1 VSEDTN
7 NHETQEIQEIQESQE
22 AQEAQGTQAE
32 SAGPSEQREFR
43 AEIRQLLDIVINSLY
58 TNREI
63 FLRELISNAA
73 DACEKIRYLTL
84 VGEEIRPADD
94 PELGV
99 KITVDDKE
107 NTLTISDNG
116 VGMTREELIE
126 NLGAIAHSGS
136 KSFLSYLAE
145 HQDQTPDLSLIGQFG
160 VGFYS
165 AFMVAQKVV
174 IQTLSGDPEAE
185 ACCWVSEGLGSYT
198 IGAGTRQDR
207 GTSIKIHLKEDAA
220 YLAGAESIKLI
231 INKYSNFV
239 PYPVSVNDEKVNTV
253 EAIWVKNRKEISDE
267 DYAEFYKFFAGAYDE
282 PLARLH
288 FASDAPLSL
297 QALLYVPGSN
307 MERFGFNRTERG
319 VNLFCKK
326 VLIQE
331 KCENIL
337 PEWLR
342 FVRGVVDCEDLPLNI
357 SRETLQDS
365 ALLQKLNRM
374 VTSRLLKFWEGQARD
389 DSKKY
394 EEFWQEFGVFLKEG
408 AATDFANRQELLKL
422 LRFESSMTDPGEL
435 TGLDEYIDRM
445 PESQKAIYFASG
457 PNRASIEQGPYLEIF
472 RESHWEVLYTYQ
484 TVDDYV
490 LLNVGS
496 YREKPLLSVDQE
508 NEEMPDLGAANPP
521 QMDEEKAASLID
533 WLKDVLQDKVK
544 DVRISKRLVESPAVL
559 LSVGT
564 SHSMSRLYQTM
575 SEVSGLPGNAFSDI
589 LEINTNHQ
597 VLQGIERLRTEE
609 DPFARTAAEQLLI
622 SAQMA
627 AGLSVDPRLLVTGLN
642 ELLAKALSH

>member
-1 VSEDTN
+1 M
-7 NHETQEIQEIQESQE
+7 
-22 AQEAQGTQAE
+22 
-32 SAGPSEQREFR
+32 
-43 AEIRQLLDIVINSLY
+43 RQLLDIVIHSLY
-58 TNREI
+58 TNKEI

-73 DACEKIRYLTL
+73 DACEKIRYLAL
-84 VGEEIRPADD
+84 IGEEIRGGGESHD
-94 PELGV
+94 LGI
-99 KITVDDKE
+99 KITVDDKA

-116 VGMTREELIE
+116 IGMTREELIE
-126 NLGAIAHSGS
+126 NLGTIAHSGS

-145 HQDQTPDLSLIGQFG
+145 HRDQAPDLSLIGQFG

-185 ACCWVSEGLGSYT
+185 ACCWISEGLGSYT
-198 IGAGTRQDR
+198 LGTGTRQER
-207 GTSIKIHLKEDAA
+207 GTSIEIWLKEDAA
-220 YLAGAESIKLI
+220 HLASAESIKLI

-239 PYPVSVNDEKVNTV
+239 PYPVSVNDEKINTV
-253 EAIWVKNRKEISDE
+253 EAIWVKNRKEVTDE
-267 DYAEFYKFFAGAYDE
+267 EYAEFYKFFAGAYDE
-282 PLARLH
+282 PIARLH
-288 FASDAPLSL
+288 FSSDAPLSL
-297 QALLYVPGSN
+297 QALLFVPGSN

-342 FVRGVVDCEDLPLNI
+342 FVRGIVDCEDLPLNI

-374 VTSRLLKFWEGQARD
+374 VTSRLLKFWEELARD

-394 EEFWQEFGVFLKEG
+394 EAFWQEFGVFLKEG
-408 AATDFANRQELLKL
+408 AATDFVNRQELLKL

-445 PESQKAIYFASG
+445 PDSQKAIYFASG
-457 PNRASIEQGPYLEIF
+457 PNREGIEQGPYLEIF
-472 RESHWEVLYTYQ
+472 RESHYEVLYTYQ
-484 TVDDYV
+484 TIDDYV
-490 LLNVGS
+490 LLNIGS
-496 YREKPLLSVDQE
+496 YKEKPLLSVDQE
-508 NEEMPDLGAANPP
+508 NEEMPDLDATNPP
-521 QMDEEKAASLID
+521 RMEEAKADQLVD
-533 WLKDVLQDKVK
+533 WLKEVLKDKVK
-544 DVRISKRLVESPAVL
+544 EVRVSKRLVESPAVL

-564 SHSMSRLYQTM
+564 SHSMSRLYQSM
-575 SEVSGLPGNAFSDI
+575 SEVAGLPGNAFNDV
-589 LEINTNHQ
+589 LEINTNHE
-597 VLQGIERLRTEE
+597 VLQGIDRLRIDE

-622 SAQMA
+622 AAQMA

-642 ELLAKALSH
+642 ELLAKALSN